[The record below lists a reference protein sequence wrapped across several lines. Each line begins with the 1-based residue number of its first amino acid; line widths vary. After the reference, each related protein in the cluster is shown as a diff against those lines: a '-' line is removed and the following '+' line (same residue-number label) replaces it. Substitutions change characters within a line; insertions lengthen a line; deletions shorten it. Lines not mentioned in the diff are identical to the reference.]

1 MVHEILTIDHADELC
16 EACLAR
22 KQRRTPFPQQARYR
36 ATRPLKLVYG
46 DLCGPITPATPS
58 GKKYFLLL
66 VDDMSCYMWL
76 TLLNSKAEAAAAI
89 KRFKGVA
96 ELEAN
101 AKLQTL
107 RTDQSDEFISHDL
120 ADFCADQGVKRH
132 MTMPYSLQ

>member
-1 MVHEILTIDHADELC
+1 
-16 EACLAR
+16 
-22 KQRRTPFPQQARYR
+22 
-36 ATRPLKLVYG
+36 
-46 DLCGPITPATPS
+46 
-58 GKKYFLLL
+58 
-66 VDDMSCYMWL
+66 MSCYMWL